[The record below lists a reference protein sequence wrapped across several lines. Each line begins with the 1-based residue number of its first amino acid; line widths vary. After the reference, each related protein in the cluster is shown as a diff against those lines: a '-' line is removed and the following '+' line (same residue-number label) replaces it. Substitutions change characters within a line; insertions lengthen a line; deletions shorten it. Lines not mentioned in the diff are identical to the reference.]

1 MDKNEKLSIVIPAYN
16 AGWCIERCLN
26 SIMDQNYH
34 NDLEIIVVNDGSTDS
49 TSKVIDAY
57 CQKYASLFR
66 VVNKQNGGVPSA
78 RNAGLEVA
86 LGDWIWFCDAD
97 DYICKNGLSYVLD
110 HFVDSSIDVCT
121 FHSISLDPI
130 ALKRFNEQNVV
141 KGECLFEGSTIE
153 KYKKDFPIFVW
164 NHIYRHDAIRGVRFE
179 NVTMCED
186 MLFNLE
192 VYMKNLRIKCTN
204 SNIYRYTMSDSQL
217 TRKRDKNTML
227 NAINSYELLFERAK
241 CYQAISSDHVLKEGI
256 DRMVAHQM
264 SPYFS
269 RILCANL
276 TRRDFSKRMDTLW
289 QKGILPINA
298 EKRTHH
304 ILNFLSSHPSLYPL
318 ESCLY
323 YRVFIP
329 LILPRLSRN

>member
-1 MDKNEKLSIVIPAYN
+1 M
-16 AGWCIERCLN
+16 
-26 SIMDQNYH
+26 
-34 NDLEIIVVNDGSTDS
+34 
-49 TSKVIDAY
+49 SKTR
-57 CQKYASLFR
+57 LR
-66 VVNKQNGGVPSA
+66 
-78 RNAGLEVA
+78 
-86 LGDWIWFCDAD
+86 
-97 DYICKNGLSYVLD
+97 
-110 HFVDSSIDVCT
+110 
-121 FHSISLDPI
+121 
-130 ALKRFNEQNVV
+130 
-141 KGECLFEGSTIE
+141 GECLFEGSTIE

-192 VYMKNLRIKCTN
+192 VYMKNLRIRCTN
-204 SNIYRYTMSDSQL
+204 SNIYRYTISDNQL

-241 CYQAISSDHVLKEGI
+241 YYQAISSDHVLKEGI

-304 ILNFLSSHPSLYPL
+304 ILNFLSSHSSLYPL

-323 YRVFIP
+323 NRVFIP